1 MAAAL
6 TCAVA
11 AAQTSPS
18 NDDLQTTA
26 NLLFMRQ
33 LAKPDDLDATFKFAQ
48 IEEQLGDY
56 ESAIGALERMLFY
69 NKNLPRVKLELGALY
84 FRLRSYETARTYFKS
99 AIEGANVPQEVQEQ
113 VALYL
118 TAIDRAVSINQFSAF
133 GQTGVRY
140 QSNANAGPNSATV
153 EAVGQSALLSGQ
165 FQRTPDWNAF
175 GLTTGHYFYDFG
187 DQQGNGWE
195 ADWIAYYAKQFRVT
209 RFDLGFAE
217 VTTGPRLSLGEYGG
231 MTIHPYA
238 IGDGMLLGGADYLGA
253 VGFGASVR
261 ADLGVAATLTPG
273 VEFRDRRFY
282 NSANY
287 PTASGQSGDQWIGY
301 LLGSGSIASASG
313 LGWQARV
320 ALTSAGATYAP
331 YAYTDISVDVGLPYS
346 FTAPAFAHTSAPW
359 VFTPAVG
366 YSYTPYREPDPIVNP
381 SVTRRDN
388 QWRVGATLD
397 MSF

>member
-1 MAAAL
+1 
-6 TCAVA
+6 
-11 AAQTSPS
+11 
-18 NDDLQTTA
+18 
-26 NLLFMRQ
+26 MRQ

-69 NKNLPRVKLELGALY
+69 NKNLPRVKFELGALY

-99 AIEGANVPQEVQEQ
+99 ALEGANVPQEVQEQ

-118 TAIDRAVSINQFSAF
+118 TAIDRAVSVNQFSAF

-140 QSNANAGPNSATV
+140 QTNANAGPNSATV

-165 FQRTPDWNAF
+165 FRRTPDWNAF
-175 GLTTGHYFYDFG
+175 GLTTGHYFHDFG

-195 ADWIAYYAKQFRVT
+195 ADWIAYYAQQFRVT

-253 VGFGASVR
+253 VGIGGSVR
-261 ADLGVAATLTPG
+261 ADLGVAATSTPG

-282 NSANY
+282 NPAQLSHRQRAKRG
-287 PTASGQSGDQWIGY
+287 PMDRLSSGA
-301 LLGSGSIASASG
+301 GSIASVSG
-313 LGWQARV
+313 LGWQTRL
-320 ALTSAGATYAP
+320 ALTSAGATYTP
-331 YAYTDISVDVGLPYS
+331 YAYTDISVDFGLPYS
-346 FTAPAFAHTSAPW
+346 FAAPAFAHTAGPW

-366 YSYTPYREPDPIVNP
+366 YSYTPYRAPDPIVDPN
-381 SVTRRDN
+381 VNRRTIS
-388 QWRVGATLD
+388 GASAHRST
-397 MSF
+397 